1 MYPALAVIQV
11 LKENNKNISL
21 LWVGSND
28 GLESGLVKRAGIEF
42 MGIPSAG
49 LHGVGMKALP
59 GNLHKLNKGFFASK
73 KILKDY
79 KPDVL
84 FFTGGYVAV
93 PMALA
98 GKKTP
103 SVLYVPDIE
112 PGQALKVLSRSAS
125 AIAVTSDETRSFL
138 PEKKRICLTGY
149 PTRPE
154 LSKWKRE
161 DARKVFSLNDQKP
174 VLFIFGGSRGAR
186 SINKAIASHL
196 PELLKTAQI
205 IHVTGELDWGDIQS
219 SYTKLDPEMA
229 KDYHITPYLHEEMG
243 AAFAAADLVISRAG
257 ASTLGEFPLF
267 GLPAVLVPYPYA
279 WRYQIVNAD
288 YLVSKGAAIL
298 IQDENLPDQ
307 IVPTVSELFSN
318 SRKLSMM
325 KENMKVLAEPG
336 AAAKIAAL
344 IEELG
349 SSEKAHD

>member
-1 MYPALAVIQV
+1 M
-11 LKENNKNISL
+11 
-21 LWVGSND
+21 
-28 GLESGLVKRAGIEF
+28 
-42 MGIPSAG
+42 
-49 LHGVGMKALP
+49 
-59 GNLHKLNKGFFASK
+59 
-73 KILKDY
+73 
-79 KPDVL
+79 
-84 FFTGGYVAV
+84 
-93 PMALA
+93 
-98 GKKTP
+98 
-103 SVLYVPDIE
+103 
-112 PGQALKVLSRSAS
+112 
-125 AIAVTSDETRSFL
+125 ETRRCPKSIQ
-138 PEKKRICLTGY
+138 P
-149 PTRPE
+149 
-154 LSKWKRE
+154 
-161 DARKVFSLNDQKP
+161 NDQKP